1 MPCPLEKLCCNID
14 IESFCAGADVVEK
27 PEEDCSIK
35 SSGNSQGTSS
45 GHSELEVE
53 ELDEGCASDSKGYSF
68 FKIYFVIF

>member
-1 MPCPLEKLCCNID
+1 M
-14 IESFCAGADVVEK
+14 VEK

-53 ELDEGCASDSKGYSF
+53 ELDEGCASDSKGFSF
-68 FKIYFVIF
+68 CVLFSNILNLLSIFCSASNAYYAFI